1 MGEEG
6 DAGVLLDRVQDHR
19 EPAGST
25 EPQALLQV
33 WIRTRSCTLG
43 RHQVDCVTLG
53 PEALVWPGLPFF
65 LFISLLPLQVLGLNC
80 FSPP

>member
-6 DAGVLLDRVQDHR
+6 DAGVLLDRVQDHG

-43 RHQVDCVTLG
+43 RHQVNCVTLG
-53 PEALVWPGLPFF
+53 PEALVWPGLPFSS
-65 LFISLLPLQVLGLNC
+65 SLCFPYRCWVWNC